1 MLIQPFPDHKAP
13 KDFKARW
20 VLRVL
25 LAQTLLWRDP
35 LVLKAFKAKLVLRVL
50 LAQTLLWLDP
60 LALKAF
66 KVKLDPKA
74 PQD

>member
-1 MLIQPFPDHKAP
+1 MTQVPQVLIQPFPDHKAP

-35 LVLKAFKAKLVLRVL
+35 LVLKG
-50 LAQTLLWLDP
+50 
-60 LALKAF
+60 F

>member
-1 MLIQPFPDHKAP
+1 MTQVPLGLIQPSPDLKAH

-25 LAQTLLWRDP
+25 LAQTLLWRGL
-35 LVLKAFKAKLVLRVL
+35 LVLKG
-50 LAQTLLWLDP
+50 
-60 LALKAF
+60 F